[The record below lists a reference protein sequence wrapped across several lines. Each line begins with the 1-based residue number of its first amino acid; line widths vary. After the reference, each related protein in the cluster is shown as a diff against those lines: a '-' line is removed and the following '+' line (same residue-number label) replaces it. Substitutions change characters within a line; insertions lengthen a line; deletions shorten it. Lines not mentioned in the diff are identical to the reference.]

1 METNNIFKSK
11 TLTKILKL
19 IFQEKQVGKPG
30 LSLSELSKK
39 TGIERHRLAG
49 MLEVLAVLGLIT
61 FFEIGMSKVV
71 APTET
76 LLRMKNFLK
85 NF

>member
-1 METNNIFKSK
+1 METKSIFKNK
-11 TLTKILKL
+11 TIIKIIKL
-19 IFQEKQVGKPG
+19 LFEEKQTGKPG

-49 MLEVLAVLGLIT
+49 ILEVLAFLGLIA

-71 APTET
+71 APTEN
-76 LLRMKNFLK
+76 LLKMKDFLK
-85 NF
+85 HI